1 MKLQMGGAVVL
12 LSLACGHAHAQR
24 QHRGRSASWV
34 PVTVVPAESSGSRP
48 VRAAQARSSP
58 RRLPPES
65 EISGRDEVMAVLKG
79 GALGDTR
86 GFSEHLRAFAR
97 QSFEGVWLTG
107 LHIAARGQD
116 VALEGRALRAEQV
129 PGYLRRL
136 NSESVMQGHPFSEL
150 LMQAPAADPGDKS
163 GGRPSYIEFR
173 LATKPETPAA
183 KARRDERDLAESR
196 GRFNAL
202 KPRERTMVL
211 RGGGSLDGWWC
222 HDGDRQ

>member
-1 MKLQMGGAVVL
+1 VPQQINLFNPAFLDKRGPLSLKAALMGWLAVAL
-12 LSLACGHAHAQR
+12 LSFAFAGYAGMRNRQLAQQEREMTAKVTEVQAEMQR
-24 QHRGRSASWV
+24 LAGQVAGRKQDPQIA
-34 PVTVVPAESSGSRP
+34 AEI
-48 VRAAQARSSP
+48 AR
-58 RRLPPES
+58 LES
-65 EISGRDEVMAVLKG
+65 EIRGRDEVMAVLKG

-163 GGRPSYIEFR
+163 GGRPPYIEFR
-173 LATKPETPAA
+173 LATKSETPAA
-183 KARRDERDLAESR
+183 KAVAR
-196 GRFNAL
+196 
-202 KPRERTMVL
+202 
-211 RGGGSLDGWWC
+211 
-222 HDGDRQ
+222 